1 MVEVNQIR
9 GASRPFSGN
18 RNMALT
24 FAAARRSRR
33 PIRGAAEMGI
43 RVAEL
48 SDIPEMHR
56 VRSSVRENTLPD
68 YSVLTPEKYRAH
80 LQDVGRGWVYEHDGR
95 VVGCAIVNRVEA
107 SIWALFV
114 EPRFEG
120 RGFGRALH
128 DTMLGWLR
136 SQGAERVTLG
146 TEPGTRAARFYEA
159 AGWQFRELDA
169 DGEAIYELE
178 LTGGGGAPGRRAS
191 VVMPAALVGELPP
204 GQFEIEEF
212 PRFGL
217 GKFAFRFPKDA
228 GTLEMAIRGDVG
240 TELVVREEIGDLPR
254 VDQVSDFHCVTTW
267 SRRGL
272 SWSGFRFRDFYE
284 AIVAPRAA
292 PLPGADLVVL
302 RSQDG
307 YRQSLPLEDLLAP
320 DVLLADQLGG
330 RPLSIANGAPIR
342 LVAPAHYGYKS
353 LKHIRAVELWRDARE
368 YRFPGPRFM
377 DHPRARVALEE
388 RGRGVS
394 PRLLRRIYP
403 LLVPPIRWLF
413 RVTLE
418 RHERRTAGR

>member
-1 MVEVNQIR
+1 
-9 GASRPFSGN
+9 
-18 RNMALT
+18 MART
-24 FAAARRSRR
+24 FAAARRSGR

-43 RVAEL
+43 RIAEV

-68 YSVLTPEKYRAH
+68 YDVLTPEMYREH

-95 VVGCAIVNRVEA
+95 IVGCAIVNRAEA

-136 SQGAERVTLG
+136 SQGIERVTLG
-146 TEPGTRAARFYEA
+146 TEPGTRAVRFYEA

-169 DGEAIYELE
+169 DGEAVYDLG
-178 LTGGGGAPGRRAS
+178 LTSGEAADVSAVGG
-191 VVMPAALVGELPP
+191 LPP
-204 GQFEIEEF
+204 GQREIDDF

-217 GKFAFRFPKDA
+217 GKFAFRFPEQVGA
-228 GTLEMAIRGDVG
+228 VEIAVRGDVG
-240 TELVVREEIGDLPR
+240 AELVVREELGDLPR
-254 VDQVSDFHCVTTW
+254 VGQVSDFHCVTTW

-272 SWSGFRFRDFYE
+272 RWSGFRFRDFYQ

-320 DVLLADQLGG
+320 DVLLADQLDGC
-330 RPLSIANGAPIR
+330 PLSIAHGAPIR
-342 LVAPAHYGYKS
+342 LVAPAHYGYKN
-353 LKHIRAVELWRDARE
+353 LKHIRAIELWRDARE
-368 YRFPGPRFM
+368 YRFPGPGFM
-377 DHPRARVALEE
+377 DHPRARVAFEE

-403 LLVPPIRWLF
+403 ALVPPIRWLF
-413 RVTLE
+413 RVSLE
-418 RHERRTAGR
+418 RHEARTAGS